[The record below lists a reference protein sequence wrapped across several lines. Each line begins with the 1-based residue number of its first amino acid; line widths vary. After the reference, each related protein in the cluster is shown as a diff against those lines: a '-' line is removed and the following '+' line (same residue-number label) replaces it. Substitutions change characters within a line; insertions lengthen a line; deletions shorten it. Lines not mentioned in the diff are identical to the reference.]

1 VKATAAVVALL
12 VVLRYGQQLEYI
24 LLAGFVG
31 WLAVCCIGNRRGSR
45 PFRAARYAATSPAG
59 GRCGACAAFVAD
71 IAAHEAGHTVAAE
84 GLGYRVAGAVVYP
97 GDGGFTAIPGYGD
110 DAWDTM
116 VMAAAG
122 AAGENRNRLIF
133 KADINGSRSDRYSD
147 AWWCHRLAP
156 EIAKDRG
163 ITTAQAIAQAEAE
176 ANRLLSA
183 NPRRFHQATDVLTR
197 DRQFGDIS

>member
-1 VKATAAVVALL
+1 VKTTIAFAVLL

-24 LLAGFVG
+24 LLAGFAG
-31 WLAVCCIGNRRGSR
+31 WLALSCIGNRRGSR
-45 PFRAARYAATSPAG
+45 PFRAARYAAGLVG

-84 GLGYRVAGAVVYP
+84 GLGYQVAGAVVYP

-110 DAWDTM
+110 NAWDTM

-122 AAGENRNRLIF
+122 AAGENRNRLVF
-133 KADINGSRSDRYSD
+133 KADINGSKSDRYSD

-156 EIAKDRG
+156 EIAKARG
-163 ITTAQAIAQAEAE
+163 ITTAEAIAQAEAE

-183 NPRRFHQATDVLTR
+183 NPRRFREASDVLTR